1 MSWLSLL
8 DASFRGVPFQVES
21 VSDKGEKSLAIHEY
35 PYRAGGEVEDLGR
48 KPRIIPLKAVFW
60 GVNYLSGLRALVKAF
75 EKEGKGELIH
85 PVFGSVDVVIRN
97 WDIPHEAERPNY
109 ATVSFEAVE
118 ASPDNPFFDDQSPR
132 SLAERASDALLGGLA
147 QALNDSAASLQATLG
162 EVAGQAAS
170 LQNSVLAALD
180 GLLMVYDSARTVTRT
195 ALSYLDFPGAFV
207 ADLSACIQ
215 SAASGVGGLSGFA
228 SLSGLSGLLPRL
240 DVSTGRS
247 AGTYPSG
254 ANSYGPAWVSG
265 PVSDNVGRAE
275 AVLAI
280 RQASTAPAAT
290 PAPEPKSAQTPVG
303 QAATHAMLAQ
313 TQVYAQAARDMLMA
327 ELSTPTLTP
336 AEVESL
342 TGNTRDRLQD
352 CLHAVR
358 ASQPQAVVHQISE
371 CLRDAAQAVQQL
383 GEAAL
388 NARPPLVMRTV
399 ERPCNFHLLAHRL
412 YGDYTR
418 ATELARI
425 NPQVRNPN
433 FMAQGQEVLV
443 YAR

>member
-85 PVFGSVDVVIRN
+85 PVFGSVEVVIRN

-118 ASPDNPFFDDQSPR
+118 ASPDNPFFDDQSTR

-170 LQNSVLAALD
+170 LQNRVLAELD

-195 ALSYLDFPGAFV
+195 AMSYLDFPSAFV

-228 SLSGLSGLLPRL
+228 SLGGLSGLLPRL

-265 PVSDNVGRAE
+265 PVNDNVGRAE

-290 PAPEPKSAQTPVG
+290 PAPEPKSAQTPIG

-313 TQVYAQAARDMLMA
+313 TQIYAQAARDMLMA

-358 ASQPQAVVHQISE
+358 ASQPQAPLWGRNPST
-371 CLRDAAQAVQQL
+371 AACAQPWW
-383 GEAAL
+383 
-388 NARPPLVMRTV
+388 ARPPWCCSWPSTTASAALSPTACSAS
-399 ERPCNFHLLAHRL
+399 PC
-412 YGDYTR
+412 
-418 ATELARI
+418 
-425 NPQVRNPN
+425 
-433 FMAQGQEVLV
+433 
-443 YAR
+443 

>member
-85 PVFGSVDVVIRN
+85 PVFGSVEVVIRN

-118 ASPDNPFFDDQSPR
+118 ASPDNPFFDDQSTR

-170 LQNSVLAALD
+170 LQNSVLAELD

-195 ALSYLDFPGAFV
+195 AMSYLDFPSAFV

-228 SLSGLSGLLPRL
+228 SLGGLSGLLPCL
-240 DVSTGRS
+240 DVSTGQS

-280 RQASTAPAAT
+280 RQASAAPAAT
-290 PAPEPKSAQTPVG
+290 PAPEPKSAQTPIG

-313 TQVYAQAARDMLMA
+313 TQIYAQAARDMLMA

-352 CLHAVR
+352 CLHGVR
-358 ASQPQAVVHQISE
+358 ASQPQAVVHQMSE

-433 FMAQGQEVLV
+433 FIAQGQEVLV

>member
-60 GVNYLSGLRALVKAF
+60 GVNYLSGLRALIKAF
-75 EKEGKGELIH
+75 EVEGKGELIH
-85 PVFGSVDVVIRN
+85 PVFGSVDVVIRS

-118 ASPDNPFFDDQSPR
+118 ASPDNPFFDDQSTR

-162 EVAGQAAS
+162 EVAGQVAS
-170 LQNSVLAALD
+170 LQNSVLAELD

-195 ALSYLDFPGAFV
+195 AMSYLDFPSAFV

-228 SLSGLSGLLPRL
+228 SLGGLSGLLPRL
-240 DVSTGRS
+240 DVSTGQS

-290 PAPEPKSAQTPVG
+290 PAPEPKSAQTPIG

-313 TQVYAQAARDMLMA
+313 TQIYAQAARDMLMA

-342 TGNTRDRLQD
+342 TGNARDRLQD

-358 ASQPQAVVHQISE
+358 ASQPQAVVHQMSE

-388 NARPPLVMRTV
+388 SARPPLVMRTV

-433 FMAQGQEVLV
+433 FIAQGQEVLV

>member
-1 MSWLSLL
+1 
-8 DASFRGVPFQVES
+8 
-21 VSDKGEKSLAIHEY
+21 Y

-85 PVFGSVDVVIRN
+85 PVFGSVEVVIRN

-118 ASPDNPFFDDQSPR
+118 ASPDNPFFDDQSTR

-170 LQNSVLAALD
+170 LQNSVLAELD

-195 ALSYLDFPGAFV
+195 AMSYLDFPSAFV

-228 SLSGLSGLLPRL
+228 SLGGLSGLLPRL
-240 DVSTGRS
+240 DVSTGQS

-280 RQASTAPAAT
+280 RQESAAPAAT
-290 PAPEPKSAQTPVG
+290 PAPEPKSAQTPIG

-433 FMAQGQEVLV
+433 FIAQGQEVLV

>member
-8 DASFRGVPFQVES
+8 DASFRGVPFQIES
-21 VSDKGEKSLAIHEY
+21 VNDKGEKSLAIHEY

-85 PVFGSVDVVIRN
+85 PVFGSVEVVIRN

-118 ASPDNPFFDDQSPR
+118 ASPDNPFFDDQSTR

-170 LQNSVLAALD
+170 LQNSVLAELD

-195 ALSYLDFPGAFV
+195 AMSYLDFPSAFV

-228 SLSGLSGLLPRL
+228 SLGGLSGLLPRL
-240 DVSTGRS
+240 DVSTGQS

-280 RQASTAPAAT
+280 RQESAAPAAT
-290 PAPEPKSAQTPVG
+290 PAPEPKSAQTPIG

-433 FMAQGQEVLV
+433 FIAQGQEVLV

>member
-35 PYRAGGEVEDLGR
+35 PYRSGAEVEDLGR
-48 KPRIIPLKAVFW
+48 KARVIPLKAVFW

-75 EKEGKGELIH
+75 EEEGKGELIH
-85 PVFGSVDVVIRN
+85 PVFGSVEVAIRTWDVG
-97 WDIPHEAERPNY
+97 HEADRRITPQSALRPWKPRRTIPFSLTRARALWPSAPLTPCWAALPRRW
-109 ATVSFEAVE
+109 ATAPP
-118 ASPDNPFFDDQSPR
+118 ACKQLWARWP
-132 SLAERASDALLGGLA
+132 
-147 QALNDSAASLQATLG
+147 
-162 EVAGQAAS
+162 GQAAS
-170 LQNSVLAALD
+170 LQNRVLAELD
-180 GLLMVYDSARTVTRT
+180 GLLMVYDSARSVART
-195 ALSYLDFPGAFV
+195 AMSYLDFPSAFV

-215 SAASGVGGLSGFA
+215 SAASTVGGVSGFA

-240 DVSTGRS
+240 DVSSGENV
-247 AGTYPSG
+247 GTYPSG
-254 ANSYGPAWVSG
+254 ANSYGPAWISG
-265 PVSDNVGRAE
+265 PVSGSVGRAE

-280 RQASTAPAAT
+280 RQPPTASATAPI
-290 PAPEPKSAQTPVG
+290 PEPGSAQTPIG
-303 QAATHAMLAQ
+303 QATTHAMLTQ
-313 TQVYAQAARDMLMA
+313 TQVYAQAARDTLVA
-327 ELSTPTLTP
+327 ELAAPTLTP

-342 TGNTRDRLQD
+342 TGNARDRLQD

-358 ASQPQAVVHQISE
+358 ASLPQAVVHPISE

-399 ERPCNFHLLAHRL
+399 DQPCNFHLLAHRL

-418 ATELARI
+418 AGELARI

-433 FMAQGQEVLV
+433 FIAQGQEVLV

>member
-60 GVNYLSGLRALVKAF
+60 GVNYLSGLRALIKAF
-75 EKEGKGELIH
+75 EVEGKGELIH
-85 PVFGSVDVVIRN
+85 PVFGSVDVVIRS

-118 ASPDNPFFDDQSPR
+118 ASPDNPFFDDQSTR

-170 LQNSVLAALD
+170 LQNSVLAELD

-195 ALSYLDFPGAFV
+195 AMSYLDFPSAFV

-228 SLSGLSGLLPRL
+228 SLGGLSGLLPRL
-240 DVSTGRS
+240 DVSTGQS

-290 PAPEPKSAQTPVG
+290 PAPEPKSAQTPIG

-313 TQVYAQAARDMLMA
+313 TQIYAQAARDMLMA

-358 ASQPQAVVHQISE
+358 ASQPQAVVHQMSE

-433 FMAQGQEVLV
+433 FIAQGQEVLV

>member
-8 DASFRGVPFQVES
+8 DASFRGVPFQIES
-21 VSDKGEKSLAIHEY
+21 VNDKGEKSLAIHEY

-60 GVNYLSGLRALVKAF
+60 GVNYLSGLRALIKAF
-75 EKEGKGELIH
+75 EVEGKGELIH
-85 PVFGSVDVVIRN
+85 PVFGSVEVVIRS

-118 ASPDNPFFDDQSPR
+118 ASPDNPFFDDQSTR

-170 LQNSVLAALD
+170 LQNRVLAELD

-195 ALSYLDFPGAFV
+195 AMSYLDFPSAFV

-228 SLSGLSGLLPRL
+228 SLGGLSGLLPRL
-240 DVSTGRS
+240 DVSAGQS

-290 PAPEPKSAQTPVG
+290 PAPEPKSAQTPIG

-313 TQVYAQAARDMLMA
+313 TQIYAQAARDMLMA

-358 ASQPQAVVHQISE
+358 ASQPQAVVHQMSE

-433 FMAQGQEVLV
+433 FIAQGQEVLV

>member
-60 GVNYLSGLRALVKAF
+60 GVNYLSGLRALIKAF
-75 EKEGKGELIH
+75 EVEGKGELIH
-85 PVFGSVDVVIRN
+85 PVFGSVEVVIRS

-118 ASPDNPFFDDQSPR
+118 ASPDNPFFDDQSTR

-170 LQNSVLAALD
+170 LQNRVLAELD

-195 ALSYLDFPGAFV
+195 AMSYLDFPSAFV

-228 SLSGLSGLLPRL
+228 SLGGLSGLLPRL
-240 DVSTGRS
+240 DVSAGQS

-290 PAPEPKSAQTPVG
+290 PAPEPKSAQTPIG

-313 TQVYAQAARDMLMA
+313 TQIYAQAARDMLMA

-358 ASQPQAVVHQISE
+358 ASQPQAVVHQMSE

-399 ERPCNFHLLAHRL
+399 ERPCNFHLLAPRL

-433 FMAQGQEVLV
+433 FIAQGQEVLV

>member
-1 MSWLSLL
+1 MYWLSLL
-8 DASFRGVPFQVES
+8 DASFRGVPFQIES
-21 VSDKGEKSLAIHEY
+21 VNDKGEKSLAIHEY

-85 PVFGSVDVVIRN
+85 PVFGSVEVVIRN

-118 ASPDNPFFDDQSPR
+118 ASPDNPFFDDQSTR

-170 LQNSVLAALD
+170 LQNSVLAELD

-195 ALSYLDFPGAFV
+195 AMSYLDFPSAFV

-228 SLSGLSGLLPRL
+228 SLGGLSGLLPRL
-240 DVSTGRS
+240 DVSTGQS

-280 RQASTAPAAT
+280 RQESAAPAAT
-290 PAPEPKSAQTPVG
+290 PAPEPKSAQTPIG

-433 FMAQGQEVLV
+433 FIAQGQEVLV

>member
-60 GVNYLSGLRALVKAF
+60 GVNYLSGLRALINAF
-75 EKEGKGELIH
+75 EKEGKGELVH
-85 PVFGSVDVVIRN
+85 PVFGSVEVVIRN
-97 WDIPHEAERPNY
+97 WDVPHEAERPDY

-118 ASPDNPFFDDQSPR
+118 ASPDNPFFDDQSSR
-132 SLAERASDALLGGLA
+132 SLAERASDALLSGLA
-147 QALNDSAASLQATLG
+147 QALGDSAASLQKTLG

-170 LQNSVLAALD
+170 LQSRVLAELD
-180 GLLMVYDSARTVTRT
+180 GLLMVYDSARSVART
-195 ALSYLDFPGAFV
+195 AMSYLDFPSAFV

-215 SAASGVGGLSGFA
+215 SAASTVGGVSGFA

-240 DVSTGRS
+240 DISSGES

-254 ANSYGPAWVSG
+254 ANSYGPAWISG
-265 PVSDNVGRAE
+265 PVSGSVGRAE

-280 RQASTAPAAT
+280 RQSPTASATAPI
-290 PAPEPKSAQTPVG
+290 PEPGSAQTPIG
-303 QAATHAMLAQ
+303 QATTHAMLTQ
-313 TQVYAQAARDMLMA
+313 TQVYAQAARDTLVA
-327 ELSTPTLTP
+327 ELAAPTLTP

-342 TGNTRDRLQD
+342 TGNARDRLQD

-358 ASQPQAVVHQISE
+358 ASLPQALVHPISE

-399 ERPCNFHLLAHRL
+399 DRPCNFHLLAHRL

-418 ATELARI
+418 AGELARI

-433 FMAQGQEVLV
+433 FIAQGQEVLV

>member
-60 GVNYLSGLRALVKAF
+60 GVNYLSGLRALIKAF
-75 EKEGKGELIH
+75 EVEGKGELIH
-85 PVFGSVDVVIRN
+85 PVFGSVEVVIRS

-118 ASPDNPFFDDQSPR
+118 ASPDNPFFDDQSTR
-132 SLAERASDALLGGLA
+132 SLAERVSDALLGGLA

-170 LQNSVLAALD
+170 LQNRVLAELD

-195 ALSYLDFPGAFV
+195 AMSYLDFPSAFV

-228 SLSGLSGLLPRL
+228 SLGGLSGLLPRL
-240 DVSTGRS
+240 DVSAGQS

-290 PAPEPKSAQTPVG
+290 PAPEPKSAQTPIG

-313 TQVYAQAARDMLMA
+313 TQIYAQAARDMLMA

-358 ASQPQAVVHQISE
+358 ASQPQAVVHQMSE

-433 FMAQGQEVLV
+433 FIAQGQEVLV

>member
-85 PVFGSVDVVIRN
+85 PVFGSVEVVIRN

-118 ASPDNPFFDDQSPR
+118 ASPDNPFFDDQSTR

-170 LQNSVLAALD
+170 LQNRVLAELD

-195 ALSYLDFPGAFV
+195 AMSYLDFPSAFV

-228 SLSGLSGLLPRL
+228 SLGGLSGLLPRL

-265 PVSDNVGRAE
+265 PVNDNVGRAE

-290 PAPEPKSAQTPVG
+290 PAPEPKSAQTPIG

-313 TQVYAQAARDMLMA
+313 TQIYAQAARDMLMA

-358 ASQPQAVVHQISE
+358 ASQPQAVVHQMSE

-433 FMAQGQEVLV
+433 FIAQGQEVLV

>member
-48 KPRIIPLKAVFW
+48 KPRIIPLRAVFW
-60 GVNYLSGLRALVKAF
+60 GVNYLSGLRALIKAF
-75 EKEGKGELIH
+75 EVEGKGELIH
-85 PVFGSVDVVIRN
+85 PVFGSVDVVIRS

-118 ASPDNPFFDDQSPR
+118 ASPDNPFFDDQSTR

-170 LQNSVLAALD
+170 LQNRVLAELD

-195 ALSYLDFPGAFV
+195 AMSYLDFPSAFV

-228 SLSGLSGLLPRL
+228 SLGGLSGLLPRL
-240 DVSTGRS
+240 DVSTGQS

-290 PAPEPKSAQTPVG
+290 PAPEPKSAQTPIG

-313 TQVYAQAARDMLMA
+313 TQIYAQAARDMLMA

-342 TGNTRDRLQD
+342 TGNARDRLQD

-358 ASQPQAVVHQISE
+358 ASQPQAVVHQMSE

-433 FMAQGQEVLV
+433 FIAQGQEVLV

>member
-8 DASFRGVPFQVES
+8 DASFRGVPFQIES
-21 VSDKGEKSLAIHEY
+21 VNDKGEKSLAIHEY

-48 KPRIIPLKAVFW
+48 KPRIIPLRAVFW
-60 GVNYLSGLRALVKAF
+60 GVNYLSGLRALIKAF
-75 EKEGKGELIH
+75 EVEGKGELIH
-85 PVFGSVDVVIRN
+85 PVFGSVDVVIRS

-118 ASPDNPFFDDQSPR
+118 ASPDNPFFDDQSTR

-170 LQNSVLAALD
+170 LQNRVLAELD

-195 ALSYLDFPGAFV
+195 AMSYLDFPSAFV

-228 SLSGLSGLLPRL
+228 SLGGLSGLLPRL

-290 PAPEPKSAQTPVG
+290 PAPEPKSAQTPIG

-313 TQVYAQAARDMLMA
+313 TQIYAQAARDMLMA

-358 ASQPQAVVHQISE
+358 ASQPQAVVHQMSE

-433 FMAQGQEVLV
+433 FIAQGQEVLV

>member
-1 MSWLSLL
+1 M
-8 DASFRGVPFQVES
+8 
-21 VSDKGEKSLAIHEY
+21 
-35 PYRAGGEVEDLGR
+35 
-48 KPRIIPLKAVFW
+48 
-60 GVNYLSGLRALVKAF
+60 
-75 EKEGKGELIH
+75 
-85 PVFGSVDVVIRN
+85 
-97 WDIPHEAERPNY
+97 
-109 ATVSFEAVE
+109 
-118 ASPDNPFFDDQSPR
+118 
-132 SLAERASDALLGGLA
+132 GGLA

-170 LQNSVLAALD
+170 LQNRVLAELD

-195 ALSYLDFPGAFV
+195 AMSYLDFPSAFV

-228 SLSGLSGLLPRL
+228 SLGGLSGLLPRL
-240 DVSTGRS
+240 DVSTGQS

-290 PAPEPKSAQTPVG
+290 PAPEPKSAQTPIG

-313 TQVYAQAARDMLMA
+313 TQIYAQAARDMLMA

-342 TGNTRDRLQD
+342 TGNARDRLQD

-358 ASQPQAVVHQISE
+358 ASQPQAVVHQMSE

-433 FMAQGQEVLV
+433 FIAQGQEVLV

>member
-85 PVFGSVDVVIRN
+85 PVFGSVDVVIRS

>member
-8 DASFRGVPFQVES
+8 DASFRGVPFQIES
-21 VSDKGEKSLAIHEY
+21 VNDKGEKSLAIHEY

-48 KPRIIPLKAVFW
+48 KPRIIPLRAVFW
-60 GVNYLSGLRALVKAF
+60 GVNYLSGLRALIKAF
-75 EKEGKGELIH
+75 EVEGKGELIH
-85 PVFGSVDVVIRN
+85 PVFGSVDVVIRS

-118 ASPDNPFFDDQSPR
+118 ASPDNPFFDDQSTR

-170 LQNSVLAALD
+170 LQNRVLAELD

-195 ALSYLDFPGAFV
+195 AMSYLDFPSAFV

-228 SLSGLSGLLPRL
+228 SLGGLSGLLPRL
-240 DVSTGRS
+240 DVSTGQS

-290 PAPEPKSAQTPVG
+290 PAPEPKSAQTPIG

-313 TQVYAQAARDMLMA
+313 TQIYAQAARDMLMA

-342 TGNTRDRLQD
+342 TGNARDRLQD

-358 ASQPQAVVHQISE
+358 ASQPQAVVHQMSE

-433 FMAQGQEVLV
+433 FIAQGQEVLV

>member
-60 GVNYLSGLRALVKAF
+60 GVNYLSGLRALIKAF
-75 EKEGKGELIH
+75 EVEGKGELIH
-85 PVFGSVDVVIRN
+85 PVFGSVEVVIRS

-118 ASPDNPFFDDQSPR
+118 ASPDNPFFDDQSTR

-170 LQNSVLAALD
+170 LQNRVLAELD

-195 ALSYLDFPGAFV
+195 AMSYLDFPSAFV

-228 SLSGLSGLLPRL
+228 SLGGLSGLLPRL
-240 DVSTGRS
+240 DVSAGQS

-290 PAPEPKSAQTPVG
+290 PAPEPKSAQTPIG

-313 TQVYAQAARDMLMA
+313 TQIYAQAARDMLMA

-358 ASQPQAVVHQISE
+358 ASQPQAVVHQMSE

-433 FMAQGQEVLV
+433 FIAQGQEVLV

>member
-60 GVNYLSGLRALVKAF
+60 GVNYLSGLRALIKAF
-75 EKEGKGELIH
+75 EVEGKGELIH
-85 PVFGSVDVVIRN
+85 PVFGSVDVVIRS

-118 ASPDNPFFDDQSPR
+118 ASPDNPFFDDQSTR

-170 LQNSVLAALD
+170 LQNRVLAELD

-195 ALSYLDFPGAFV
+195 AMSYLDFPSAFV

-228 SLSGLSGLLPRL
+228 SLGGLSGLLPRL
-240 DVSTGRS
+240 DVSTGQS

-265 PVSDNVGRAE
+265 PVNDNVGRAE

-290 PAPEPKSAQTPVG
+290 PAPEPKSAQTPIG

-313 TQVYAQAARDMLMA
+313 TQIYAQAARDMLMA

-358 ASQPQAVVHQISE
+358 ASQPQAVVHQMSE

-433 FMAQGQEVLV
+433 FIAQGQEVLV